1 VEWVTSRF
9 LIIEKVLKKR
19 RICGRLAL
27 ILLLILLLNMCILG
41 AGHRWGIEN
50 TTAENEGF

>member
-1 VEWVTSRF
+1 MS
-9 LIIEKVLKKR
+9 KKR

-27 ILLLILLLNMCILG
+27 ILLLILLLNFYVLG

-50 TTAENEGF
+50 ATVENEWF

>member
-1 VEWVTSRF
+1 VGASRF
-9 LIIEKVLKKR
+9 LIIKKMLKKR
-19 RICGRLAL
+19 RIGGGLAL